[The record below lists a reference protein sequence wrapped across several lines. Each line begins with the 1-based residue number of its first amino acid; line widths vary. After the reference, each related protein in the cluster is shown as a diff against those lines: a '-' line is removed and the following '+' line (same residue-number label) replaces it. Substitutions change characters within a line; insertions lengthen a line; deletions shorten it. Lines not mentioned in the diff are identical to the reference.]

1 MKASIVDLRYKM
13 NDILKALER
22 KEPVEI
28 IYRGKIKGRIIP
40 DIKRVTG
47 SVKEHALF
55 GMLKEEGEPVE
66 EKMTLLRGGRY
77 HAI

>member
-1 MKASIVDLRYKM
+1 M

-28 IYRGKIKGRIIP
+28 FYRGKIKGRIIP
-40 DIKRVTG
+40 DIKRLTG

-55 GMLKEEGEPVE
+55 GLLKEEGESVE

-77 HAI
+77 HDI

>member
-40 DIKRVTG
+40 DIKRVSG

-55 GMLKEEGEPVE
+55 GLLKEESESVE
-66 EKMTLLRGGRY
+66 EKMALLRGGRY
-77 HAI
+77 SDI

>member
-28 IYRGKIKGRIIP
+28 FYRGKIKGRIIP
-40 DIKRVTG
+40 DIKRLTG

-55 GMLKEEGEPVE
+55 GLLKEEGESVE

-77 HAI
+77 HDI

>member
-40 DIKRVTG
+40 DIKRVSG
-47 SVKEHALF
+47 SVKEHAFF
-55 GMLKEEGEPVE
+55 GLLKEEGEPVE
-66 EKMTLLRGGRY
+66 EKMTLLRSGRY
-77 HAI
+77 HDI